1 MGNTTTWK
9 LDGGDNNDYM
19 GNGNLPFPFPD
30 AVSQFSVDSTALG
43 AQSGSTHSGGLVNV
57 VTRSGTNQWH
67 GDAFEFIRNN
77 YIDATNFF
85 SASKDQLHMDQFGG
99 TFGGRIIRDKLFGF
113 AGYQRYTSKQLQSS
127 SSAYV
132 PTADNLAGNFSIT
145 DPITKSQLVDPVTGI
160 KLVNNN

>member
-1 MGNTTTWK
+1 
-9 LDGGDNNDYM
+9 
-19 GNGNLPFPFPD
+19 
-30 AVSQFSVDSTALG
+30 
-43 AQSGSTHSGGLVNV
+43 V

-145 DPITKSQLVDPVTGI
+145 DPITKSQLVDPVTWSTTITPVQQALTGLRRRTH
-160 KLVNNN
+160 KRKPWTHSFPARQAVPPQTTASPRTPQPAETALCTMQFLSN